1 MRVPFFQKKPS
12 EIQKSFVM
20 VTLTQMGQKE
30 AENFDASSGKEF
42 EVLAALNQKRP
53 QSLGSLA
60 KEAQIS
66 FNDCL
71 KTCKELKMKGL
82 VEQVQ
87 RQQ

>member
-12 EIQKSFVM
+12 DIQKSYVL
-20 VTLTQMGQKE
+20 VTLTSLGQKE
-30 AENFDASSGKEF
+30 AENFDASSGNEF

-53 QSLGSLA
+53 QSIGGLA

-87 RQQ
+87 RPQ